1 MTIEPSGF
9 AREKDCFES
18 PQVLHVSRIIPC
30 MDLYRSGHRRG
41 ALGFL
46 TKLRKIAAASDP
58 RMAAN
63 NLNVGCISSRHV
75 SPAQQRKQ
83 PARKADRQRS
93 QRSQALVEFALV
105 SPLFFLIL
113 FGAIDITRILYAY
126 TAISSAARDGART
139 ASLSG
144 SLYTDCQIIAE
155 LELVGQ
161 GFPVRMDPNSLVGDS
176 DPNAPSGP
184 LQPTTPPPNVGYAYI
199 WPAVA
204 TANPPDNNCTS
215 STQRAIAPSVKH
227 VAVEVQYHFTPL
239 LPFVAAFAP
248 NVIIKTVSVV
258 TTE

>member
-1 MTIEPSGF
+1 M
-9 AREKDCFES
+9 
-18 PQVLHVSRIIPC
+18 
-30 MDLYRSGHRRG
+30 
-41 ALGFL
+41 
-46 TKLRKIAAASDP
+46 KLRGTAPAPDP
-58 RMAAN
+58 EPAAN
-63 NLNVGCISSRHV
+63 KLNVGCISSGQV
-75 SPAQQRKQ
+75 SPARPRKEV
-83 PARKADRQRS
+83 ARPIDKHRS

-105 SPLFFLIL
+105 SPVFFLII
-113 FGAIDITRILYAY
+113 FAAIDITRLLYAY

-144 SLYTDCQIIAE
+144 SLYSDCQIITE

-161 GFPVRMDPNSLVGDS
+161 GFPVRMDPNSIVGDS
-176 DPNAPSGP
+176 DPNSPSGA

-204 TANPPDNNCTS
+204 TAAPADSNCSS

-248 NVIIKTVSVV
+248 NVIVKTVSVV